1 MKARNLVSIVL
12 GLALSCKP
20 SSSNLQNNNIDISK
34 IRAEVSLPYET
45 RLPIIGDGSSIYA
58 NPVVKAEELRF
69 SNLGI
74 FEVPRGLECPYSEV
88 YNTLSEEGKNRNND
102 AVTKY
107 LLNVLK
113 LNNKFNEYLKLM
125 NERTNSSTSLDTLL
139 SNLRIEFLNPND
151 LKYKGPIVNQNNYW
165 EIYGRIVGA
174 YNSSVAAV
182 AGIKYYGQVPA
193 TDSEIQ
199 ENKET
204 IRRTQLEKD
213 IDGVGFIPYSDKG
226 AAFYLYV
233 KDF

>member
-12 GLALSCKP
+12 GLALSCRP

-34 IRAEVSLPYET
+34 TRQEVSLPYET
-45 RLPIIGDGSSIYA
+45 RLPIIGDGSSKYA

-74 FEVPRGLECPYSEV
+74 FEVPRGLECPYSEG
-88 YNTLSEEGKNRNND
+88 YNALSEVGKNRNDD

-107 LLNVLK
+107 LLNALK
-113 LNNKFNEYLKLM
+113 SNNKFNDYLKIM

-151 LKYKGPIVNQNNYW
+151 LEYNGPIVSQNNYW
-165 EIYGRIVGA
+165 EIYRRIVSA
-174 YNSSVAAV
+174 YNSSVAAN

-193 TDSEIQ
+193 TDIEIQ
-199 ENKET
+199 ESKDS
-204 IRRTQLEKD
+204 IRKTQLEKD
-213 IDGVGFIPYSDKG
+213 IDGVGFIPYPDKG
-226 AAFYLYV
+226 SAFYLYV